1 MRNMHGKA
9 WVKEVFENLR
19 NLAICAL
26 IIAAGL
32 FETGHPSGIA
42 QWIELSFALGG
53 GMIAIGVG
61 LTLLN
66 LIVGLS
72 QLSKLA
78 FPRSSM
84 VLLCLIY
91 IIVSLRLVVV
101 MTAFRSS

>member
-1 MRNMHGKA
+1 MQDKT
-9 WVKEVFENLR
+9 WIKEVFENLR

-32 FETGHPSGIA
+32 FEMNHPSGVA
-42 QWIELSFALGG
+42 RLTSLSFALGW
-53 GMIAIGVG
+53 GMVAIGIG

-66 LIVGLS
+66 LFVGLS

-84 VLLCLIY
+84 LFLGLIY
-91 IIVSLRLVVV
+91 VIASLRFVVV
-101 MTAFRSS
+101 MASFRSG

>member
-1 MRNMHGKA
+1 MSGEE

-32 FETGHPSGIA
+32 FEMGHPSGVA
-42 QWIELSFALGG
+42 QWIELSFLGW
-53 GMIAIGVG
+53 GMVAIGVG

-66 LIVGLS
+66 LIMGLS

-84 VLLCLIY
+84 ALLCLIY
-91 IIVSLRLVVV
+91 IIASLRLVVV
-101 MTAFRSS
+101 MTAFRSN